1 MFCVYPKWRS
11 ILLNASQAS
20 AIATLEYSSLVVND
34 EFETKTILE
43 AVSQMAILGPSR
55 WRRAYCLKLNFFFN
69 LANVVKDFQE
79 GPFSRNGNLIR
90 IVF

>member
-55 WRRAYCLKLNFFFN
+55 WRRAYCLKLFFFN
-69 LANVVKDFQE
+69 FANVVKDFQE
-79 GPFSRNGNLIR
+79 GSFSRNGNLIR
-90 IVF
+90 NVF